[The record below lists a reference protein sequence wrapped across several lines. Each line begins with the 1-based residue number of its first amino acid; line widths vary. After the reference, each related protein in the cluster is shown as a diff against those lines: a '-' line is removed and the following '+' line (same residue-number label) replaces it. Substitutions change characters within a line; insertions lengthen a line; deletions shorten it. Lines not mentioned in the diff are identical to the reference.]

1 MKNVSE
7 IFFILFLYFNKKF
20 IIYTMK
26 KVDNKIFYN
35 NKFIIM
41 TDTQDLNESKFEI
54 KNIIN
59 EINELKK
66 TIDTMF
72 QFKRKYMY
80 FEEFTISNL
89 KEPVTVNLLE
99 DVKNVS
105 SIIDKLLANN
115 HIPPAHIPSKNLNAE
130 NFFGMLAGKIDENI
144 LNKFNKK
151 STYDLKNDIYFS
163 IIKKAGIDRI
173 FYGNYADID
182 DIELI
187 VIIILSEALLA
198 KKSYE
203 EILKKEGDKDFLEN
217 KLKDLYLKK
226 IEMLEKL

>member
-1 MKNVSE
+1 
-7 IFFILFLYFNKKF
+7 
-20 IIYTMK
+20 
-26 KVDNKIFYN
+26 
-35 NKFIIM
+35 M
-41 TDTQDLNESKFEI
+41 TDTQVLNESKFEI

-72 QFKRKYMY
+72 QFKRKYLY

-89 KEPVTVNLLE
+89 KEPVIINLLE
-99 DVKNVS
+99 DIKNVS

-115 HIPPAHIPSKNLNAE
+115 HIASAHIPSKNLNAE

-163 IIKKAGIDRI
+163 IIKKASVDRI

-203 EILKKEGDKDFLEN
+203 EILKNEGDKDSLEN
-217 KLKDLYLKK
+217 KLKGLYLKK
-226 IEMLEKL
+226 IEILEKL